1 MIYICS
7 NKEYQSGF
15 REISFLIANAII
27 EAQQILDNEKN
38 DTKYNPNLEIAI
50 SMYQNID
57 ISENIEA
64 QELSKIN
71 LEKTIQVPMS
81 MYSSN
86 LPGVSVTNY
95 VSNDIED
102 LEKIKY
108 DTSKR
113 IKFVMAENNIYY
125 FKYQS
130 YSFSAKLYSIGNNP
144 INETREFYK
153 EISIKSDA
161 PYHIF
166 EKLVTLAE
174 DFYNRNFKNMEDRR
188 NKIILR
194 QWIDGYWDMINT
206 LRPRLM
212 KNIYF
217 PEKDLQDLIKDFDN
231 FLSEKTK
238 RIYFNLN
245 IPYKRNYLLEGRWG
259 TGKTSLIHALASK
272 YRKNIA
278 IIPFNNKV
286 DDSTILSAISGI
298 PDNSVLV
305 LEDIDCLFQE
315 RKKNDEN
322 KNQVSFSSILNMLD
336 GLAYKEGLITF
347 MTTNY
352 KTNLDEALIRPG
364 RVDKIIH
371 FDFAKKEQFIKMFYN
386 FSGVSKDSDSDYQ
399 DSGKN
404 HFINFWDNFQTQRIK
419 VTTGLLSQYML
430 KYINDVDGIIENTDD
445 LKKLHS
451 QTNKQSANMHM

>member
-1 MIYICS
+1 MKYICS
-7 NKEYQSGF
+7 NKEYHSGF
-15 REISFLIANAII
+15 REMSFLIANAII
-27 EAQQILDNEKN
+27 EAQQILDSEKN
-38 DTKYNPNLEIAI
+38 DIKYNPNREIAI

-57 ISENIEA
+57 TSENIEE
-64 QELSKIN
+64 QELSKIK

-86 LPGVSVTNY
+86 LPGVSVINY
-95 VSNDIED
+95 ICDDIED

-108 DTSKR
+108 DTKR

-130 YSFSAKLYSIGNNP
+130 YSFSAKVYSIGNDP
-144 INETREFYK
+144 INDTREFYK

-161 PYHIF
+161 PYHII
-166 EKLVTLAE
+166 ENLVTLAE

-188 NKIILR
+188 NKIVLR
-194 QWIDGYWDMINT
+194 QWIDGYWDTINT
-206 LRPRLM
+206 LRPRFM

-217 PEKDLQDLIKDFDN
+217 PEKDLQDLLKDFDT

-238 RIYFNLN
+238 SIYFNLN

-259 TGKTSLIHALASK
+259 TGKTSLIHALSSK
-272 YRKNIA
+272 YKKNIA

-286 DDSTILSAISGI
+286 DDCTILSAISGI

-352 KTNLDEALIRPG
+352 KTHLDEALIRPG
-364 RVDKIIH
+364 RIDYMIH
-371 FDFAKKEQFIKMFYN
+371 CGFAKKEQFIKMFYN
-386 FSGVSKDSDSDYQ
+386 FSGMSKDNDPDYQ
-399 DSGKN
+399 DTDKN
-404 HFINFWDNFQTQRIK
+404 HFTNFWDNFQTQRIK

-430 KYINDVDGIIENTDD
+430 KYINDPEGIIENTDE
-445 LKKLHS
+445 LKKLHG
-451 QTNKQSANMHM
+451 QTNKQSANMHI